1 MVRSNTLSKDSG
13 PTLSSKIPLEYL
25 KEFELNSVLELARGK
40 STNLLAIFV
49 SVFCTH
55 CVDLLPSLKELS
67 NEHQILLITNG
78 SSEDNRDMIEYFEWT
93 FPVLSLTND
102 EVNEYFNVSYF
113 PFVVVYKD
121 ELVILKSVVYSLADI
136 ETLLKR

>member
-13 PTLSSKIPLEYL
+13 PALSSKIPLEYL
-25 KEFELNSVLELARGK
+25 KEFELDSVLELACEK

-55 CVDLLPSLKELS
+55 CVDLLPSLQELS

-136 ETLLKR
+136 KTLLKR